1 MLSFAAFSLRRAW
14 HGFWLNGLMSLAA
27 TATMVLVLVLMS
39 GLIILVTGLN
49 ATLDYVQSEVQVV
62 AYMKDSATQQDVIS
76 LETSLQQMPQVA
88 QVQFVSKAKA
98 YQDFLDRHPGEA
110 DILKTL
116 PNNPLP
122 ASIQINL
129 NDPSD
134 YVDVATFLNSQP
146 QVDHVLNIQQT
157 VDQLNSVIDVL
168 QAGGT
173 AVLIIVGLIVLFIV
187 VNTIRLAVVARADE
201 IEIMRLVGASDAFIR
216 WPFIFEGAMVGL
228 FGATITIVL
237 LFLSQGPITGFL
249 ADYFKVLPIEANA
262 TVGPTIAMVVLG
274 TGVGI
279 GVLGSF
285 LSVRS
290 YLIR

>member
-1 MLSFAAFSLRRAW
+1 MAFSLRRAW
-14 HGFWLNGLMSLAA
+14 LGFWKNGLMSLAA

-39 GLIILVTGLN
+39 GLIILVIGLH

-62 AYMKDSATQQDVIS
+62 AYMRDAASQQDILA
-76 LETSLQQMPQVA
+76 LETSLQKMPQVS
-88 QVQFVSKAKA
+88 QVQFVSKAQA
-98 YQDFLDRHPGEA
+98 RQDFLARHPGEA
-110 DILKTL
+110 DIINTL
-116 PNNPLP
+116 PDNPLP
-122 ASIQINL
+122 ASLQINL
-129 NDPSD
+129 SDPSN
-134 YVDVATFLNSQP
+134 YVDVARYLNAQP
-146 QVDHVLNIQQT
+146 AVDHVMNIQQT
-157 VDQLNSVIDVL
+157 VDQLNSVISVL

-173 AVLIIVGLIVLFIV
+173 AILIVVGLIVLFIV

-228 FGATITIVL
+228 FGAAITIAL

-249 ADYFKVLPIEANA
+249 ADYFKVLPIEAST
-262 TVGPTIAMVVLG
+262 TVGPSIAMVVLG